1 MSDEQKSMRVMDEE
15 LVQQMYKAIT
25 GLNDGLT
32 EMYKLNMRHAD
43 LIKELHERVLKL
55 EKNQRFTSTKIQ

>member
-1 MSDEQKSMRVMDEE
+1 MSNKSFHVIDEE

-32 EMYKLNMRHAD
+32 EMYKLNMRNAD

-55 EKNQRFTSTKIQ
+55 EKNKQFFSKKMK

>member
-32 EMYKLNMRHAD
+32 EMYKLNMRNAD
-43 LIKELHERVLKL
+43 LIKELHERVLNL
-55 EKNQRFTSTKIQ
+55 EKNKQFFSKKMK

>member
-1 MSDEQKSMRVMDEE
+1 MSDEQKSMRVVDEE
-15 LVQQMYKAIT
+15 LVQQMYKAIM

-32 EMYKLNMRHAD
+32 EMYKLSMRHAD

-55 EKNQRFTSTKIQ
+55 EKNKQFFSKKTQ

>member
-1 MSDEQKSMRVMDEE
+1 MSDEQKSMRVVDEE
-15 LVQQMYKAIT
+15 LVQQMYKAIM

-32 EMYKLNMRHAD
+32 EMYKLNMRNAD

-55 EKNQRFTSTKIQ
+55 EKNKQFFSKKTQ

>member
-1 MSDEQKSMRVMDEE
+1 MSNEQKSMRVVDED
-15 LVQQMYKAIT
+15 LVQQMYKAIM

>member
-1 MSDEQKSMRVMDEE
+1 MSNKSFHVIDEE

-32 EMYKLNMRHAD
+32 EMYKLNMRNAD

-55 EKNQRFTSTKIQ
+55 EKK